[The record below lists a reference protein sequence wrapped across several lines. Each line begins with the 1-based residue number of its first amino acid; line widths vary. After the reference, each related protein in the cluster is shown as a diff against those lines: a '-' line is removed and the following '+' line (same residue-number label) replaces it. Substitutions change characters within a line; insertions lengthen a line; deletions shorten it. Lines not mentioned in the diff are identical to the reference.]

1 MISTITMSPSP
12 TFAPDLLHGKVALV
26 TGGGSGIGKG
36 IAAAFVAHG
45 ARVGLVG
52 RKAERL
58 EAAAAEL
65 SAEGPGQAWALP
77 GDVRDHAAMERV
89 VDGLLERAGDLHI
102 VVNGAAGNFL
112 CPAAQLSS
120 NGFRTVLDIDAV
132 GTFNVSRV
140 AFDRALHRGGCIVN
154 ISATLHY
161 GATLL
166 QVHAAAAKA
175 AVDATTRGMAL
186 EWGPAG
192 VRVNGI
198 APGPIDD
205 TEGVARLLPPGQ
217 RGRVTGVI
225 PMRRFGRIE
234 EIASVALF
242 LVSDAASLVTGVV
255 VVADGGACLPQGM
268 SLGLMETR

>member
-1 MISTITMSPSP
+1 MGST
-12 TFAPDLLHGKVALV
+12 FRQDLLAGKVALV
-26 TGGGSGIGKG
+26 TGGGSGICKG

-45 ARVGLVG
+45 ADVGIVG
-52 RKAERL
+52 RKADRL

-65 SAEGPGQAWALP
+65 ATLGPGRVFALP
-77 GDVRDHAAMERV
+77 GDVRDYAAMEQV
-89 VDGLLERAGDLHI
+89 VDALLGRAGGLHI

-112 CPAAQLSS
+112 CPAAKLSS

-140 AFDRALHRGGCIVN
+140 AFDKALHRGGCIIN

-161 GATLL
+161 GATLM
-166 QVHAAAAKA
+166 QIHAASAKA

-198 APGPIDD
+198 APGPIED

-217 RGRVTGVI
+217 LERATKAI
-225 PMRRFGRIE
+225 PLRRFGRID
-234 EIASVALF
+234 EIADVALF
-242 LVSDAASLVTGVV
+242 LASDAASLVTGLV
-255 VVADGGACLPQGM
+255 VVADGGACLPTGM
-268 SLGLMETR
+268 SLGLSGAV

>member
-1 MISTITMSPSP
+1 MGST
-12 TFAPDLLHGKVALV
+12 FRQDLLAGKVALV
-26 TGGGSGIGKG
+26 TGGGSGICKG

-45 ARVGLVG
+45 ADVGIVG
-52 RKAERL
+52 RKADRL

-65 SAEGPGQAWALP
+65 TALGPGRVHALP
-77 GDVRDHAAMERV
+77 GDVRDYAAMEQV
-89 VDGLLERAGDLHI
+89 VDTLLGRAGGLHI
-102 VVNGAAGNFL
+102 VVDGAAGNFL
-112 CPAAQLSS
+112 CPAAKLSS

-140 AFDRALHRGGCIVN
+140 AFDKALHRGGCIIN

-161 GATLL
+161 GATLM
-166 QVHAAAAKA
+166 QIHAASAKA

-198 APGPIDD
+198 APGPIEE

-217 RGRVTGVI
+217 LERATKAI
-225 PMRRFGRIE
+225 PLRRFGRID
-234 EIASVALF
+234 EIADVALF
-242 LVSDAASLVTGVV
+242 LASDAASLVTGLV
-255 VVADGGACLPQGM
+255 VVADGGACLPTGM
-268 SLGLMETR
+268 SLGLSGAV

>member
-1 MISTITMSPSP
+1 MRT
-12 TFAPDLLHGKVALV
+12 TFRPDLLAGQVALV
-26 TGGGSGIGKG
+26 TGGGSGICKG

-45 ARVGLVG
+45 AQVGLVG

-65 SAEGPGQAWALP
+65 SEAGPGRAWALP
-77 GDVRDHAAMERV
+77 GDVRDYEAMQGV
-89 VDGLLERAGDLHI
+89 IDALIERAGGLHI
-102 VVNGAAGNFL
+102 VVNGAAGNFP

-132 GTFNVSRV
+132 GTFNVSRA
-140 AFDRALHRGGCIVN
+140 AFERALHAGGCIIN

-161 GATLL
+161 GATML

-198 APGPIDD
+198 APGPIEG
-205 TEGVARLLPPGQ
+205 TEGIARLLPPGQ
-217 RGRVTGVI
+217 VERVTRGI
-225 PMRRFGRIE
+225 PLRRFGTIQ
-234 EIASVALF
+234 EIAEVALF
-242 LVSDAASLVTGVV
+242 LASPAASLVTGVV
-255 VVADGGACLPQGM
+255 IVADGGAYLPSGVG
-268 SLGLMETR
+268 LGFGG

>member
-1 MISTITMSPSP
+1 MSD
-12 TFAPDLLHGKVALV
+12 TFRSDLLDGQVALV
-26 TGGGSGIGKG
+26 TGGGSGICKG

-45 ARVGLVG
+45 AQVGIVG
-52 RKAERL
+52 RTADRL

-65 SAEGPGQAWALP
+65 SEAGPGRAFALP
-77 GDVRDHAAMERV
+77 ADVRDYPAIEGV
-89 VDGLLERAGDLHI
+89 IDQLIERAGGLHI

-132 GTFNVSRV
+132 GTFNVSRA
-140 AFDRALHRGGCIVN
+140 AFERALHAGGCIIN

-161 GATLL
+161 GATML
-166 QVHAAAAKA
+166 QVHAASAKA

-198 APGPIDD
+198 APGPIGD
-205 TEGVARLLPPGQ
+205 TEGITRLLPPEHVE
-217 RGRVTGVI
+217 RVTQAI
-225 PMRRFGRIE
+225 PMRRFGHID
-234 EIASVALF
+234 EIAEVALF
-242 LVSDAASLVTGVV
+242 LASPAASLVTGTVI
-255 VVADGGACLPQGM
+255 VADGGASLPGG
-268 SLGLMETR
+268 LGLGMGGADGK

>member
-1 MISTITMSPSP
+1 MGN
-12 TFAPDLLHGKVALV
+12 TFRPDLLAGKVALV
-26 TGGGSGIGKG
+26 TGGGSGICKG

-45 ARVGLVG
+45 AAVGIVG

-58 EAAAAEL
+58 EAAAVEL
-65 SAEGPGQAWALP
+65 SALGPGHAFALP
-77 GDVRDHAAMERV
+77 GDVRDFAAMEQV
-89 VDGLLERAGDLHI
+89 VDALLERAGGLHI

-140 AFDRALHRGGCIVN
+140 AFDKALHRGGCIIN

-161 GATLL
+161 GATLM

-198 APGPIDD
+198 APGPIED

-217 RGRVTGVI
+217 LARATRAI
-225 PMRRFGRIE
+225 PLRRFGRID
-234 EIASVALF
+234 EIADVALF
-242 LVSDAASLVTGVV
+242 LASDAASLVTGLV
-255 VVADGGACLPQGM
+255 VVADGGACLPTGM
-268 SLGLMETR
+268 SMGLMGDG